1 MRIFSREPSK
11 SKNIEPHQSLTGCD
25 KKKRIHPE
33 ELRNESKYS
42 RMNQDD
48 LRKTA

>member
-33 ELRNESKYS
+33 ELPNESKYS
-42 RMNQDD
+42 RMNQDN